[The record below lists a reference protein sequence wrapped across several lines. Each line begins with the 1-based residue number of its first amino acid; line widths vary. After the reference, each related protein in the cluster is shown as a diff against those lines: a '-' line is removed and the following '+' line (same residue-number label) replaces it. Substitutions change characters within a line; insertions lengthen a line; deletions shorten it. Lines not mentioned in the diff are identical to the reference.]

1 MITASRVTEVYY
13 HYHVYSN
20 GQFPGVIIGNNQWY
34 WNSSPIGYTVSD
46 NSAVCPWEGYHDHQS
61 MPVQGTA
68 SGPNGALY
76 SDGDGKVWPMWGNGW
91 IHGWIFWTWV
101 YY

>member
-1 MITASRVTEVYY
+1 
-13 HYHVYSN
+13 
-20 GQFPGVIIGNNQWY
+20 
-34 WNSSPIGYTVSD
+34 
-46 NSAVCPWEGYHDHQS
+46 

-76 SDGDGKVWPMWGNGW
+76 SDGDGKVWHMNDW
-91 IHGWIFWTWV
+91 IHGWIFETWV

>member
-1 MITASRVTEVYY
+1 
-13 HYHVYSN
+13 
-20 GQFPGVIIGNNQWY
+20 VIIENNQWY

-46 NSAVCPWEGYHDHQS
+46 NSAGCPWEGYHDHQS

-76 SDGDGKVWPMWGNGW
+76 SDGDGKVWAMWGNGW